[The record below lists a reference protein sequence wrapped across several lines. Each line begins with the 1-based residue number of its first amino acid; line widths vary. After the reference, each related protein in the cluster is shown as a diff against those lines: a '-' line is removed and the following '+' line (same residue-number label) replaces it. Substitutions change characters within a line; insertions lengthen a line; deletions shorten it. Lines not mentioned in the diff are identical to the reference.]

1 MEVISNREET
11 IYRKEFEG
19 KPTYSVALSKK
30 KEDGTYENGYMKVVL
45 RNGVSIPNKSK
56 IMIKSAWL
64 SFNFFN
70 NKTYPYIFIDNFDL
84 ISKPEENQFT
94 NMRTKI
100 ESDIGEQIKITSD
113 DLPF

>member
-1 MEVISNREET
+1 MEVTSNREET

-19 KPTYSVALSKK
+19 KPTYSIALSKK
-30 KEDGTYENGYMKVVL
+30 KEDGTYENGYMKVVF

-64 SFNFFN
+64 SFNTFN
-70 NKTYPYIFIDNFDL
+70 NRTFPYIFIDNFDL
-84 ISKPEENQFT
+84 LSKPNEFE
-94 NMRTKI
+94 NMRTTI
-100 ESDIGEQIKITSD
+100 ESDIGQQIKITDD

>member
-30 KEDGTYENGYMKVVL
+30 KEDGTYENGYMKVVF
-45 RNGVSIPNKSK
+45 RTGVSIPNKAK
-56 IMIKSAWL
+56 IKITNAWL
-64 SFNFFN
+64 SFNMFN

-84 ISKPEENQFT
+84 ISKPNEFE
-94 NMRTKI
+94 NMRTTI
-100 ESDIGEQIKITSD
+100 ESDIGEQIKITDD